1 MRIASIANQNSVGYS
16 VSISHFTNIEIQNV
30 NNGLFTL
37 QIYNSFKDLVLPY
50 CVKKFGSAEGAWVAK
65 WFNHL
70 PFSSKVA
77 SLKGLLNV
85 NEPSSHVKEHKST
98 LCQKSW
104 VLSGHSSFLP
114 QGKLTGWL
122 GNTGPQ

>member
-1 MRIASIANQNSVGYS
+1 MHIANQNSVGYS
-16 VSISHFTNIEIQNV
+16 VSISYFTNIEIQNI

-37 QIYNSFKDLVLPY
+37 QIYNIFKDLVLPY
-50 CVKKFGSAEGAWVAK
+50 CVKKFGSAKRTWVAK

-70 PFSSKVA
+70 PFSSKIA
-77 SLKGLLNV
+77 SSKGLLNV

-104 VLSGHSSFLP
+104 VLSGYSSFLP
-114 QGKLTGWL
+114 QGKLTAGL
-122 GNTGPQ
+122 DNTGTQ